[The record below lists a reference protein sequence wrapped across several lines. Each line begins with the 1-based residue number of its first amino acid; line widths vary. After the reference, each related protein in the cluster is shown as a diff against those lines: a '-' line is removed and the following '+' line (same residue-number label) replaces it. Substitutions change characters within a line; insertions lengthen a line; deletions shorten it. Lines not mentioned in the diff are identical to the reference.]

1 MKSRILLFVLF
12 FSTTLFAQEEEK
24 VEEQL
29 FPNEIVFDFSGFY
42 TPILN
47 TNFVGFS
54 MDIRYYIRENW
65 ASGINISYASRKT
78 NNDFRYDVLSPAV
91 QYSEISWLNQFDL
104 LKKEKF
110 RIGLQLSNGLA
121 MATLVDRD
129 IVEEF
134 WDEYGVTE
142 SAKRIQT
149 NYFYILQPGIE
160 ASVRV
165 YDNRRF
171 PDVYLTAEAKYRK
184 AMGTPKFAA
193 TSDFESYYVGVGIS
207 LVGFLEN

>member
-12 FSTTLFAQEEEK
+12 SGFFLFAQEEEM
-24 VEEQL
+24 EETI
-29 FPNEIVFDFSGFY
+29 FIPNEVVIDFSGFY
-42 TPILN
+42 SPILS
-47 TNFVGFS
+47 TNFIGFS
-54 MDIRYYIRENW
+54 MDIKYYVLENW
-65 ASGINISYASRKT
+65 STGINASYASRKMKT
-78 NNDFRYDVLSPAV
+78 DFQYDVFNPAV

-129 IVEEF
+129 VTEEF

-142 SAKRIQT
+142 SAKRIET

-160 ASVRV
+160 AAVRV
-165 YDNRRF
+165 YDNDRF
-171 PDVYLTAEAKYRK
+171 PDVYLTAKAKYRQ
-184 AMGTPKFAA
+184 AMGIPKFAT
-193 TSDFESYYVGVGIS
+193 TSDFTNYYVGIGIS
-207 LVGFLEN
+207 LIGFVTY

>member
-1 MKSRILLFVLF
+1 MKSWILLFALF
-12 FSTTLFAQEEEK
+12 CNFFLFAQEDEIEEI
-24 VEEQL
+24 QFL
-29 FPNEIVFDFSGFY
+29 PNEFSFDFSGFY
-42 TPILN
+42 SPILS
-47 TNFVGFS
+47 TNFIGIS
-54 MDIRYYIRENW
+54 LDIKYNVRENW
-65 ASGINISYASRKT
+65 STGFNVSYASRKMKT
-78 NNDFRYDVLSPAV
+78 DFQFEVLNPGV

-121 MATLVDRD
+121 MASLVDRD

-165 YDNRRF
+165 YDNDRF
-171 PDVYLTAEAKYRK
+171 PDVYITAEAKYRK
-184 AMGTPKFAA
+184 AMGTPKFA
-193 TSDFESYYVGVGIS
+193 TISDFESHYIGVGIS

>member
-12 FSTTLFAQEEEK
+12 SCSFLIAQEEEMIEK
-24 VEEQL
+24 QVL
-29 FPNEIVFDFSGFY
+29 PNEIAFDFSGFY
-42 TPILN
+42 SPILS
-47 TNFVGFS
+47 TNFIGFS

-78 NNDFRYDVLSPAV
+78 NTDFRYDVLSPAV

>member
-12 FSTTLFAQEEEK
+12 FSTVLFAQEEEM

-29 FPNEIVFDFSGFY
+29 FPNEFVFDFSGFY
-42 TPILN
+42 TPILS
-47 TNFVGFS
+47 TNFIGFS

-65 ASGINISYASRKT
+65 STGMNFSYASRKMNT
-78 NNDFRYDVLSPAV
+78 DFRYDVLSPAV
-91 QYSEISWLNQFDL
+91 EYSEISWLNQFDL

-134 WDEYGVTE
+134 WDEFGVSE
-142 SAKRIQT
+142 SAKRIET

-160 ASVRV
+160 ASVKV
-165 YDNRRF
+165 YDNDRF
-171 PDVYLTAEAKYRK
+171 PDVYLTAKAKYRH
-184 AMGTPKFAA
+184 ALGSPKFATA
-193 TSDFESYYVGVGIS
+193 SDFTNYYVGIGIS
-207 LVGFLEN
+207 LIGFVTN

>member
-12 FSTTLFAQEEEK
+12 SASFLFAQEEEMLETQ
-24 VEEQL
+24 VL
-29 FPNEIVFDFSGFY
+29 PNEIVFDFSGFY
-42 TPILN
+42 SPILN
-47 TNFVGFS
+47 TNFIGFS

-65 ASGINISYASRKT
+65 ASGINVSYASRKT
-78 NNDFRYDVLSPAV
+78 NTDFRYDVLSPAV

-149 NYFYILQPGIE
+149 SYFYILQPGIE